1 MQKIYCLDRCKGSS
15 NTVEDPFDRCVFPVK
30 HLKVFNMIKGI
41 NKSKI
46 LRKHITYECRCEFLS
61 RKYNA
66 KYWSNDKC
74 QCERNEPTKHC
85 VCQENYACNPS
96 IWACECDKY
105 CDICEYLEDCTS
117 IKSLVND
124 LVVTFDEIADTPE
137 TTWFNRNDKTNFW
150 LIAVVLLAIA

>member
-1 MQKIYCLDRCKGSS
+1 MNADVSFL
-15 NTVEDPFDRCVFPVK
+15 VESITQ
-30 HLKVFNMIKGI
+30 NIGAMISANVSVMNQQNI
-41 NKSKI
+41 
-46 LRKHITYECRCEFLS
+46 
-61 RKYNA
+61 
-66 KYWSNDKC
+66 
-74 QCERNEPTKHC
+74 